1 MISSLRNRSKV
12 SPVDK
17 HLQLIIILISY
28 YCCLGARAYYMRN
41 ICHDWSDEQCHTI
54 LTNTAKAMEKGY
66 SRLLIDDYVLPNTGA
81 PVRGSSMDILMM
93 MYASGMERMSSQWEK
108 VLDSSGLEIIK
119 IWGTDSDHEQVI
131 ETQLKT

>member
-1 MISSLRNRSKV
+1 
-12 SPVDK
+12 
-17 HLQLIIILISY
+17 
-28 YCCLGARAYYMRN
+28 
-41 ICHDWSDEQCHTI
+41 
-54 LTNTAKAMEKGY
+54 MEKGY

-93 MYASGMERMSSQWEK
+93 MYASGMERMLSQWEK
-108 VLDSSGLEIIK
+108 VLDASGLEIIK